1 MIPQDRGITGTA
13 QGVISTQVVFSV
25 VLTTASLFEA
35 VATQSPLAWEIA
47 ASGCASSRRRL
58 TLSLWAQWRLIFCL
72 CECSEAIS

>member
-35 VATQSPLAWEIA
+35 VATQSTLAWEIA
-47 ASGCASSRRRL
+47 ASAAPPREDG
-58 TLSLWAQWRLIFCL
+58 
-72 CECSEAIS
+72 